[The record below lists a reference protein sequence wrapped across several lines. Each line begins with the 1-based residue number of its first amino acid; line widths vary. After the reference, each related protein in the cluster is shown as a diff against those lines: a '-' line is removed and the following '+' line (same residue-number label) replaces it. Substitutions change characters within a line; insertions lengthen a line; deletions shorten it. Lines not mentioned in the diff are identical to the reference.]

1 MVSGYYSEQCRKQN
15 TFTLAKSSIGQQGG
29 FQQQDGTII
38 QGFPN
43 QLGQKISVGRTPGDV
58 IQNCAGEGWER
69 EGWERKQASDP
80 PHWSVFFPHNH
91 NPSCKGRRVPL
102 QKGQRPQPTL
112 QPPHHAAKQ
121 QAHHLG
127 VTFSESQL
135 SWVQWGGGAQGPV
148 GRDEKWA
155 GLSLYPLPF
164 PWRCG
169 GACQRPDPLPTTCLE
184 PARRLMSQLL
194 SATPV
199 PPLLPTGPATS
210 DLRGADSLQDGG

>member
-1 MVSGYYSEQCRKQN
+1 M
-15 TFTLAKSSIGQQGG
+15 QGRG
-29 FQQQDGTII
+29 GKGKDG
-38 QGFPN
+38 
-43 QLGQKISVGRTPGDV
+43 
-58 IQNCAGEGWER
+58 
-69 EGWERKQASDP
+69 
-80 PHWSVFFPHNH
+80 
-91 NPSCKGRRVPL
+91 KGS
-102 QKGQRPQPTL
+102 RPQTLPTGVSSSHIITIPAAREEGSHSKRAKDPSL
-112 QPPHHAAKQ
+112 RCNHPHHAAKQ